1 VLRRA
6 GGCTKAQGRLLW
18 LTTARGAPSRRLVA
32 ALGVTQ
38 IVSWGTM
45 YYAFSL
51 MIDAIRRS

>member
-1 VLRRA
+1 VADDARA
-6 GGCTKAQGRLLW
+6 A
-18 LTTARGAPSRRLVA
+18 SRRLVA